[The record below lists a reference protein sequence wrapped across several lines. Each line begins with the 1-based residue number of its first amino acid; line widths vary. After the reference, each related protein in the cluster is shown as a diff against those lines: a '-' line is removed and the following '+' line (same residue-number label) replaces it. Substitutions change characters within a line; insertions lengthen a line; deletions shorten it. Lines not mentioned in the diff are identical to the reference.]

1 MNLKR
6 LQGQRIKAVRL
17 QRGLSQETVA
27 YDLGITQPTL
37 ARIENGKSN
46 ISFNRLYQLASHF
59 NMAIKDI
66 IVDQIDIQAA
76 GDHPE
81 SYVFFSGAAKD
92 ELLKRISQL
101 ESQLNDKQKI
111 IKLLEQELKS
121 LKEPETI

>member
-27 YDLGITQPTL
+27 YDLSITQPTL

-46 ISFNRLYQLASHF
+46 ISFGRLYQLASYF
-59 NMAIKDI
+59 NMSIKDLV
-66 IVDQIDIQAA
+66 VDQIDIQAA

-111 IKLLEQELKS
+111 IKLLEKELKTC
-121 LKEPETI
+121 KEVAT